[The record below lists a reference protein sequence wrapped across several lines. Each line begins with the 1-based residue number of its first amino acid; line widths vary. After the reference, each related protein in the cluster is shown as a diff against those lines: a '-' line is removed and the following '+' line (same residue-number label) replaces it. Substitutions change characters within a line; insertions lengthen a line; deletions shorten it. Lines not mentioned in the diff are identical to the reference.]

1 MDISNTVRPIGAD
14 GLPEGVTFDEPYI
27 PDFEE
32 VCSILEYNE
41 TSKKYL
47 DQGMTVMDEGTVEV
61 FGAECRAVAL
71 GTDSAEKFTAEVRF
85 AVRNWNY
92 IFEYDPVKDEW
103 LQR

>member
-1 MDISNTVRPIGAD
+1 MA
-14 GLPEGVTFDEPYI
+14 
-27 PDFEE
+27 
-32 VCSILEYNE
+32 
-41 TSKKYL
+41 SKKYL

-92 IFEYDPVKDEW
+92 IFEYDPVTDEW
-103 LQR
+103 VQR